1 MTQPAQSP
9 PAAAERPVQVPP
21 HSPPVS
27 APPGNSH
34 PQLAPEQLVR
44 NLPALLEATIHFK
57 ASDLHL
63 QADSPPTV
71 RIDGVLHPLNLPILT
86 SQVIDELV
94 AQAIT
99 PAEMAKLEE
108 KRALDTSMRKPGM
121 GLFRLALFHEK
132 GRKAAAFRAI
142 PAEPP
147 TLEQLNL
154 PHVLGE
160 IAELHRGLVL
170 VTGTTGS
177 GKTTTLAAMIR
188 RLNEKF
194 PYRIITVEDP
204 IEYVHTSKKSLIA
217 QREVGRDAPGFLT
230 SLREAVRQ
238 DPDVILIGELR
249 DSETLATALQ
259 AADTG
264 HLVFSS
270 VHTTTA
276 SQTVQRLVALFPMAE
291 REMLLAQLAANLE
304 AVISQRLAQRAHAT
318 GRLPVVEI
326 LRSSPLVR
334 KLILENKITSLAQV
348 IANRER
354 GMQSFD
360 QHLADMFK
368 QGLIDA
374 HQAEELAT
382 HPEVVQL
389 ARRGV
394 KGGDL
399 AGGLVS

>member
-1 MTQPAQSP
+1 MNHASGASSQAPPNADDKPTGAPAG
-9 PAAAERPVQVPP
+9 AVTQVP
-21 HSPPVS
+21 
-27 APPGNSH
+27 
-34 PQLAPEQLVR
+34 PEQLVR
-44 NLPALLEATIHFK
+44 NLNAMLEAMVHFK

-63 QADSPPTV
+63 QADSPPTI
-71 RIDGVLHPLNLPILT
+71 RIDGVLHPLNLPVLT
-86 SQVIDELV
+86 PQIIDNLI

-99 PAEMAKLEE
+99 PEQLHKLEE
-108 KRALDTSMRKPGM
+108 KRALDTSIRRPGVA
-121 GLFRLALFHEK
+121 LFRLALFHERD
-132 GRKAAAFRAI
+132 RKAAAFRSI
-142 PAEPP
+142 PENPP
-147 TLEQLNL
+147 TLEEMNL
-154 PHVLGE
+154 PPVLGE
-160 IAELHRGLVL
+160 ITDLHRGLVL

-177 GKTTTLAAMIR
+177 GKTTTLAAMVR
-188 RLNEKF
+188 RLNENH

-204 IEYVHTSKKSLIA
+204 IEYMHTSRRSLVA
-217 QREVGRDAPGFLT
+217 QREVGRDAAGFLT

-238 DPDVILIGELR
+238 DPDVILIGEMR

-276 SQTVQRLVALFPMAE
+276 SQTVQRLIALFPVEE
-291 REMLLAQLAANLE
+291 REMLQTQLANNLE
-304 AVISQRLAQRAHAT
+304 AVISQRLARRAHEK

-326 LRSSPLVR
+326 LRTSPLVK
-334 KLILENKITSLAQV
+334 KLILEGKISSLAQV

-360 QHLADMFK
+360 QHLTDLFK
-368 QGLIDA
+368 EGKIDA

>member
-1 MTQPAQSP
+1 MSDVVT
-9 PAAAERPVQVPP
+9 PAATPAATPANV
-21 HSPPVS
+21 
-27 APPGNSH
+27 ADGNPLS
-34 PQLAPEQLVR
+34 PEQLVR
-44 NLPALLEATIHFK
+44 NLQAMLEATIQFR

-71 RIDGVLHPLNLPILT
+71 RIDGVLHPLNLPVLT
-86 SQVIDELV
+86 TAVIDQLV
-94 AQAIT
+94 AQAID
-99 PAEMAKLEE
+99 ADRLRKLEE
-108 KRALDTSMRKPGM
+108 RRALDTSIRRPGL
-121 GLFRLALFHEK
+121 GLFRLALFYEK

-142 PAEPP
+142 PEEPP
-147 TLEQLNL
+147 TLEELNL
-154 PHVLGE
+154 PPVLAE

-188 RLNEKF
+188 RLNERH

-204 IEYVHTSKKSLIA
+204 IEYVHTSRRSLIA
-217 QREVGRDAPGFLT
+217 QREVGPDAAGFLP

-249 DSETLATALQ
+249 DPETLATALQ

-276 SQTVQRLVALFPMAE
+276 SQTVQRLVALFPIAE
-291 REMLLAQLAANLE
+291 REMLLTQLAGNLQ
-304 AVISQRLAQRAHAT
+304 AVVSQRLARRAHAE

-326 LRSSPLVR
+326 LRTTPLVK
-334 KLILENKITSLAQV
+334 KLILENKISSLAQV
-348 IANRER
+348 INNREV

-360 QHLADMFK
+360 QHLADMFR

>member
-1 MTQPAQSP
+1 MSDATPAGAATQGQ
-9 PAAAERPVQVPP
+9 
-21 HSPPVS
+21 
-27 APPGNSH
+27 
-34 PQLAPEQLVR
+34 APEQLVR
-44 NLPALLEATIHFK
+44 NLDALLRATIDFR

-71 RIDGVLHPLNLPILT
+71 RVDGVLHPLRLPVLT
-86 SQVIDELV
+86 GEVVDELL
-94 AQAIT
+94 AQAISEDQL
-99 PAEMAKLEE
+99 ARLEQT
-108 KRALDTSMRKPGM
+108 RSLDTSMRRGAL
-121 GLFRLALFHEK
+121 GLFRIALFYEK

-142 PAEPP
+142 PNEPP
-147 TLEQLNL
+147 TVEGLNL
-154 PHVLGE
+154 PPVVSE
-160 IAELHRGLVL
+160 IARLHRGLVL

-177 GKTTTLAAMIR
+177 GKSSTLAAMIR
-188 RLNEKF
+188 QQNETHAH
-194 PYRIITVEDP
+194 RIITIEDP
-204 IEYVHTSKKSLIA
+204 IEFVHTSRRSLVA
-217 QREVGRDAPGFLT
+217 QREVGSDASGFLT

-238 DPDVILIGELR
+238 DPDVILVGELR
-249 DSETLATALQ
+249 DPETLSTALQ

-276 SQTVQRLVALFPMAE
+276 SQTIQRLVALFPRDE
-291 REMLLAQLAANLE
+291 RDMLLAQLANNLQ
-304 AVISQRLAQRAHAT
+304 AVISQRLARRAHEA

-326 LRSSPLVR
+326 LRTTPLVR
-334 KLILENKITSLAQV
+334 KLIVENKVTSLAQV
-348 IANRER
+348 IGNREH

-360 QHLADMFK
+360 QHLTDLFRAGK
-368 QGLIDA
+368 IDA

-394 KGGDL
+394 TGGDL

>member
-1 MTQPAQSP
+1 MSTATEAQAATSMPQASHTAHPHAGPAMS
-9 PAAAERPVQVPP
+9 
-21 HSPPVS
+21 
-27 APPGNSH
+27 
-34 PQLAPEQLVR
+34 PEQLVR
-44 NLPALLEATIHFK
+44 NLNAMLEATFQFK

-63 QADSPPTV
+63 QAESPPTV
-71 RIDGVLHPLNLPILT
+71 RIDGVLHPLNLPKLT
-86 SQVIDELV
+86 PQIINDLI

-99 PAEMAKLEE
+99 PEQLRKFEE
-108 KRALDTSMRKPGM
+108 RRALDTSIRRPGL

-132 GRKAAAFRAI
+132 DRAAGAFRAI
-142 PAEPP
+142 PEEPP
-147 TLEQLNL
+147 TLEELNL
-154 PHVLGE
+154 PPVLSE
-160 IAELHRGLVL
+160 ITDLHRGLVL

-188 RLNEKF
+188 RLNENH

-204 IEYVHTSKKSLIA
+204 IEYVHASKKSLVA
-217 QREVGRDAPGFLT
+217 QREVGRDAAGFLA

-249 DSETLATALQ
+249 DPETLATALQ

-276 SQTVQRLVALFPMAE
+276 SQTVQRLVALFPVNE
-291 REMLLAQLAANLE
+291 RDMLQMQLANNLE
-304 AVISQRLAQRAHAT
+304 AVISQRLARRAHGK

-326 LRSSPLVR
+326 LRTSPLVK
-334 KLILENKITSLAQV
+334 KLILEGKITSLAQV

-360 QHLADMFK
+360 QHLTDLFK
-368 QGLIDA
+368 EGKIDA

>member
-1 MTQPAQSP
+1 MTQTLDAPQQAAPDTSGEVKAMP
-9 PAAAERPVQVPP
+9 RTPAAGAAPIPP
-21 HSPPVS
+21 D
-27 APPGNSH
+27 
-34 PQLAPEQLVR
+34 QLVR
-44 NLPALLEATIHFK
+44 NLAALLEATVHFK

-63 QADSPPTV
+63 QSESPPTV
-71 RIDGVLHPLNLPILT
+71 RIDGVLHPLNLPTLT
-86 SQVIDELV
+86 PQIIDHLI

-99 PAEMAKLEE
+99 PEQLRKLEQN
-108 KRALDTSMRKPGM
+108 RALDTSIRRPGM

-132 GRKAAAFRAI
+132 DRKAGAFRAI
-142 PAEPP
+142 PEEPP

-154 PHVLGE
+154 PPVLGE
-160 IAELHRGLVL
+160 IADLHRGLVL

-188 RLNEKF
+188 RLNENH

-204 IEYVHTSKKSLIA
+204 IEYVHTSRKSLIA
-217 QREVGRDAPGFLT
+217 QREVGRDAAGFLT

-249 DSETLATALQ
+249 DPETLATALQ

-276 SQTVQRLVALFPMAE
+276 SQTVQRLVALFPIAE
-291 REMLLAQLAANLE
+291 REMLLTQLATNLE
-304 AVISQRLAQRAHAT
+304 AVISQRLARRAHEK
-318 GRLPVVEI
+318 GRLPVVEV
-326 LRSSPLVR
+326 LRSTPLVR
-334 KLILENKITSLAQV
+334 KLILEGKISSLAQV

-360 QHLADMFK
+360 QHLTDLFK
-368 QGLIDA
+368 AGQIDA